1 METLL
6 RILDW
11 PMEKPA
17 MYGWFHQMWLII
29 PFAAAW
35 LLCRMFSRSAQPQAF
50 IRRVI
55 FRTAVLVA
63 LLELLH
69 QINYNLVWEE
79 GALRLKMQWYAFP
92 FQFCTTPMYAGLLT
106 GIFKKGRVHNALCAY
121 LATYAVFA
129 GLAVMLYP
137 VTIFT
142 GEIITNVHG
151 MVCHA
156 SMLTI
161 GIFLYYTRHVR
172 TESATL
178 IQAVPVFTCFLTAAM
193 FMNEIAYRAGLINMG
208 HTFNM
213 FFISP
218 YCEPSLP
225 VYSTVQ
231 AYVAYPWCL
240 VVYVGGFT
248 LAAYVVLLTARAIVH
263 FARRHHTHRPLTA

>member
-11 PMEKPA
+11 PMPKPE
-17 MYGWFHQMWLII
+17 MYGWFHQLWLMI
-29 PFAAAW
+29 PFFAAW
-35 LLCRMFSRSAQPQAF
+35 LLCRMYHHSPRPQAF
-50 IRRVI
+50 VRQVV

-63 LLELLH
+63 VLELLH
-69 QINYNLVWEE
+69 QINYNLIWQD
-79 GALRLKMQWYAFP
+79 GALRLDMQWYAFP

-106 GIFKKGRVHNALCAY
+106 GVFKKGRVHDALCAY

-137 VTIFT
+137 NTIFT
-142 GEIITNVHG
+142 GTIITNIHG

-156 SMLTI
+156 SMLTM
-161 GIFLYYTRHVR
+161 GIFLYYTGHVKAERR
-172 TESATL
+172 TLLRA
-178 IQAVPVFTCFLTAAM
+178 IPVFSVFVMMAM
-193 FMNEIAYRAGLINMG
+193 VMNEIAYRAGLMDMG

-218 YCEPSLP
+218 HCEPSLP

-231 AYVAYPWCL
+231 AHVAYPWCL
-240 VVYVGGFT
+240 LIYISVFT
-248 LAAYVVLLTARAIVH
+248 LAAYLMLLFAMSIVH
-263 FARRHHTHRPLTA
+263 AARNRRPHHPLPA